1 MASYLEYV
9 IPLILLISL
18 NFTATKAQSLSYQ
31 YQVCSTNKFTPN
43 STYQTNLRTLF
54 SSLSSEASNSVE
66 FFNNTVA
73 GTKTN
78 PSDTVYGLFMCRG
91 DIPSDLCSQCVG
103 NGTQRLST
111 HEDCSTAVAA
121 VVYYDQC
128 IVRYSNRSFFSV
140 VTMSAGYVLPSPI
153 NMTNQESF
161 KRLVYDTLNKTA
173 DDAADEPTGDKK
185 FATRETN
192 IDEYQKLYCLA
203 QCTPDLSLR
212 DCRSCL
218 ESLINSDLPRCC
230 AGTQGAR
237 VLYPNC
243 VIRYEIYPFYRSLT
257 SAPAQP
263 PTAKSGENKKGRSRT
278 IILVVVPIVIL
289 VTLCTF
295 CYYFLRRRARKTRK
309 SLLRENFG
317 EESSILEGLQ
327 FDLATIKV
335 ATNNFSHENKIGKGG
350 FGEVYKGLLPD
361 GRHIAVKRLSTS
373 SRQGSVEF
381 KNEIL
386 LIAKLQHRNLVEF
399 LGFCLEEEE
408 KILIY
413 EYVPNRSLDYFLFDT
428 QQQKLSWYERYKI
441 IGGTALGILYLHE
454 YSRLKII
461 HRDLKPSNILLDESM
476 NPKISDFGLAR
487 IIDIDQNRAE
497 TDRIVGTYGYMSPEY
512 AMLGQFSEKSD
523 VFSFGIIILE
533 IITGKKNASSYEP
546 HYVEEGLMTYVWRH
560 WKNQTPL
567 SILDPNMKENYFQTE
582 VIRCIE
588 IGLLCVQ
595 ENPNIRPTM
604 ADVVSYL
611 NNHSLKLSSLQE
623 PAFYLHGIDKKVVM
637 QEGSSSNIS
646 GNSSTPFSVNE
657 MSISKFYPR

>member
-1 MASYLEYV
+1 MASHLNCV
-9 IPLILLISL
+9 IPLILFITL
-18 NFTATKAQSLSYQ
+18 NFTATTEAQGLSYQ
-31 YQVCSTNKFTPN
+31 YQVCSTYKFTPN
-43 STYQTNLRTLF
+43 GTYQSNLRTLF
-54 SSLSSEASNSVE
+54 SSLSSEASSSVE

-73 GTKTN
+73 GTN
-78 PSDTVYGLFMCRG
+78 RSDTVYGLFMCRG
-91 DIPSDLCSQCVG
+91 DIPSDLCNQCVG
-103 NGTQRLST
+103 NATQRLST
-111 HEDCSTAVAA
+111 QEDCSTAEAA

-140 VTMSAGYVLPSPI
+140 LTMSAGYVLASPI

-161 KRLVYDTLNKTA
+161 KRLVYETLNKTA
-173 DDAADEPTGDKK
+173 DEAADSATGEKK
-185 FATRETN
+185 FATRETD
-192 IDEYQKLYCLA
+192 IDEFQKLYCLA
-203 QCTPDLSLR
+203 QCTPDLSPG

-230 AGTQGAR
+230 AGTQGGR

-243 VIRYEIYPFYRSLT
+243 VIRFEIYPFYRSLT
-257 SAPAQP
+257 SPPAEPPGAQP
-263 PTAKSGENKKGRSRT
+263 PENTKGKSRT
-278 IILVVVPIVIL
+278 IILVVVPIIISM
-289 VTLCTF
+289 TLCTF
-295 CYYFLRRRARKTRK
+295 CYYWLRRRSRKSRK

-335 ATNNFSHENKIGKGG
+335 ATNNFSQENKIGQGG
-350 FGEVYKGLLPD
+350 FGEVYKGILPE

-373 SRQGSVEF
+373 SRQGSFEF

-399 LGFCLEEEE
+399 IGFCLEEEE

-413 EYVPNRSLDYFLFDT
+413 EYVPNRSLDFFLFDT

-441 IGGTALGILYLHE
+441 IGGIALGILYLHD

-461 HRDLKPSNILLDESM
+461 HRDLKPSNVLLDEDM

-487 IIDIDQNRAE
+487 IVDIDQNRVE
-497 TDRIVGTYGYMSPEY
+497 TNRIVGTYGYMSPEY

-523 VFSFGIIILE
+523 VFSFGVMVLE
-533 IITGKKNASSYEP
+533 IITGKKNASFHES
-546 HYVEEGLMTYVWRH
+546 HHDDEGLLTYVWRH

-567 SILDPNMKENYFQTE
+567 SILDPNMKENYYEHE
-582 VIRCIE
+582 VIRCIK

-611 NNHSLKLSSLQE
+611 SNHSRELSSPQE
-623 PAFYLHGIDKKVVM
+623 PAFHLHGIDEKVVM
-637 QEGSSSNIS
+637 QQGSSSNTS
-646 GNSSTPFSVNE
+646 GNSSLPFSVNE